1 MTQQEALAMIH
12 RALEVAVPGSSDKVT
27 MASHLV
33 ADGVIDSLDL
43 MAFLYELEHACGDSL
58 DEITE
63 DFKDYRV
70 TRLVDMLQK
79 L

>member
-12 RALEVAVPGSSDKVT
+12 RALETAVPGSSSKVT

-33 ADGVIDSLDL
+33 TDGVIDSLDL
-43 MAFLYELEHACGDSL
+43 MAFLYELEKDCGDSL
-58 DEITE
+58 DEITD

-70 TRLVDMLQK
+70 TRLVEMLQK